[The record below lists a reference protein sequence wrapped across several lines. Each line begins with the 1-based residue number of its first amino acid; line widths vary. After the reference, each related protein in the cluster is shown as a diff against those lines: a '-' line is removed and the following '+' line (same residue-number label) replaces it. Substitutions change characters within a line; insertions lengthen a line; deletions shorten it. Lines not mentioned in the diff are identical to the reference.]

1 MGTVEFPIEASQ
13 SRKVELAYRKSSSL
27 TGCRWTLDTYT
38 YTYIYTHIA
47 SVKST
52 MLVISELDCQ
62 LAAHMH
68 EQWVHFPTR
77 ATRSRPAPRMWK
89 SFSRLVYSRQ
99 ILTANWSARLAFMEF
114 GQFVQVDKSIRGD
127 RITTSFFKTWNS
139 LRNAIIE

>member
-1 MGTVEFPIEASQ
+1 MSMNIGHI
-13 SRKVELAYRKSSSL
+13 YI
-27 TGCRWTLDTYT
+27 YI
-38 YTYIYTHIA
+38 YIYTRIA

-89 SFSRLVYSRQ
+89 SFSRLVYPRQ
-99 ILTANWSARLAFMEF
+99 ILTVNWSARLAFMEF
-114 GQFVQVDKSIRGD
+114 GQFVQVDKSIRGGTELLL
-127 RITTSFFKTWNS
+127 RFSKPGIRFGMQLFNSPFGKT
-139 LRNAIIE
+139 LLCTCI